1 MLWRGRGG
9 VEARVTGVTGALT
22 ASLRALEWR
31 EEEGVGFESRE
42 GKIEEKTG
50 LGLRTCDYIRGGGMV
65 FDIWIIGYSCFGR
78 RVVSTRENSREKI
91 VGSIASAS
99 NKRV

>member
-22 ASLRALEWR
+22 ASLRALEWGGGGG
-31 EEEGVGFESRE
+31 EGGWIRVE
-42 GKIEEKTG
+42 GRKDRGETG
-50 LGLRTCDYIRGGGMV
+50 LGLRTCDYIRGMV

-78 RVVSTRENSREKI
+78 RVVSIRENSRGCCWFNGI
-91 VGSIASAS
+91 L
-99 NKRV
+99 R